1 MCLRRRT
8 AEFLLI
14 EVDRSA
20 VESEVRTADVF
31 PALATPTNQLALN
44 ESLIAVLDK
53 VQRLACSPTQSNAS
67 FPGTSILLCSFD
79 SWAILD
85 SNHS

>member
-20 VESEVRTADVF
+20 VESEVRIADVF
-31 PALATPTNQLALN
+31 RALATPTNQLALN
-44 ESLIAVLDK
+44 ESLAVLDK